1 MNNQEPSTDTPV
13 SIGADAVDP
22 IAAASPTDPFGRVA
36 LTIHRFLEPVC
47 RYLCY
52 AAAIMTLCMALGMV
66 VDLIS
71 REVFRSPVAG
81 MIELQTYMLVFMAFF
96 SIAYTMLKNQH
107 VSVDLLTSVLSDQFN
122 SFLQSI
128 FSIWGA
134 FIFGAMAWLSATR
147 AVEAFHRDEISDITR
162 MPFGV
167 LYAVASIG
175 TLLLAIALVCMLF
188 THLSGLYQHNLK
200 RKGSTATFWL
210 SLVVIVT
217 IALTGI
223 FSADLLKAFF
233 GEIDPAVIGILYTV
247 FMMVMLLFGFPVAFS
262 MAFAGIT
269 GLMYLIGND
278 VAFNVTKINTYD
290 AVANYFFVVIP
301 FFLLMGFLI
310 LHAGIG
316 AKLYNAGI
324 KVFGR
329 LPGGLAIGTVAGCGG
344 FAAICGESVAA
355 AATMGSVSVP
365 EMKKYNYDDS
375 LATGS
380 VAAGGTLGIL
390 IPPSIGF
397 VVYGIITEQS
407 IGKMFMAGIIP
418 GIILTLGFAIAI
430 YIQCLINPS
439 LGPKAPKSTW
449 REIVMSVIRVWPV
462 AVLFAVVIGGI
473 YSGIITPTEAGGIG
487 AVGALIVAMFAPGF
501 NRRKLFAAL
510 LEATTTSAMIFAI
523 LIGVGVLGYFVTLT
537 DIPRD
542 FADFL
547 KGLDVSRYVIFVMIL
562 GLYLILGMVM
572 NIIPMMMLTLPILFP
587 TVLALGFDPI
597 WFGVIMVIMMEMGQ
611 ITPPIGINVFVIHG
625 VAKKYDV
632 RMATIFKGIVPFII
646 VEVIVIFL
654 LTLFPEIVLWL
665 PNSMDILAPLE

>member
-1 MNNQEPSTDTPV
+1 
-13 SIGADAVDP
+13 
-22 IAAASPTDPFGRVA
+22 
-36 LTIHRFLEPVC
+36 
-47 RYLCY
+47 
-52 AAAIMTLCMALGMV
+52 
-66 VDLIS
+66 
-71 REVFRSPVAG
+71 
-81 MIELQTYMLVFMAFF
+81 
-96 SIAYTMLKNQH
+96 
-107 VSVDLLTSVLSDQFN
+107 
-122 SFLQSI
+122 
-128 FSIWGA
+128 
-134 FIFGAMAWLSATR
+134 
-147 AVEAFHRDEISDITR
+147 
-162 MPFGV
+162 
-167 LYAVASIG
+167 
-175 TLLLAIALVCMLF
+175 
-188 THLSGLYQHNLK
+188 
-200 RKGSTATFWL
+200 
-210 SLVVIVT
+210 
-217 IALTGI
+217 
-223 FSADLLKAFF
+223 
-233 GEIDPAVIGILYTV
+233 
-247 FMMVMLLFGFPVAFS
+247 
-262 MAFAGIT
+262 MAFAGLT
-269 GLMYLIGND
+269 GLMVLVGSD
-278 VAFNVTKINTYD
+278 VAFNVAKINTYD

-430 YIQCLINPS
+430 YIQCKINPS
-439 LGPKAPKSTW
+439 LGPKAPKATFS
-449 REIVMSVIRVWPV
+449 EIAWSIINVWPV
-462 AVLFAVVIGGI
+462 GVLFAVVIGGI
-473 YSGIITPTEAGGIG
+473 YSGILTPTEAGGIG
-487 AVGALIVAMFAPGF
+487 ATGALIVALFAKGF
-501 NRRKLFAAL
+501 NRKKLFAAL

-523 LIGVGVLGYFVTLT
+523 LIGVGLLGYFVTLT

-547 KGLDVSRYVIFVMIL
+547 KGLDVSRYVIFVLIL

-625 VAKKYDV
+625 VASKYNV
-632 RMATIFKGIVPFII
+632 KMATIFKGIIPFII
-646 VEVIVIFL
+646 VEVLVILL

-665 PNSMDILAPLE
+665 PNSMDILPPLE

>member
-1 MNNQEPSTDTPV
+1 
-13 SIGADAVDP
+13 
-22 IAAASPTDPFGRVA
+22 
-36 LTIHRFLEPVC
+36 
-47 RYLCY
+47 
-52 AAAIMTLCMALGMV
+52 
-66 VDLIS
+66 
-71 REVFRSPVAG
+71 
-81 MIELQTYMLVFMAFF
+81 
-96 SIAYTMLKNQH
+96 
-107 VSVDLLTSVLSDQFN
+107 
-122 SFLQSI
+122 
-128 FSIWGA
+128 
-134 FIFGAMAWLSATR
+134 
-147 AVEAFHRDEISDITR
+147 
-162 MPFGV
+162 
-167 LYAVASIG
+167 
-175 TLLLAIALVCMLF
+175 
-188 THLSGLYQHNLK
+188 
-200 RKGSTATFWL
+200 
-210 SLVVIVT
+210 
-217 IALTGI
+217 
-223 FSADLLKAFF
+223 LKAFF
-233 GEIDPAVIGILYTV
+233 GEIDPAV
-247 FMMVMLLFGFPVAFS
+247 
-262 MAFAGIT
+262 
-269 GLMYLIGND
+269 
-278 VAFNVTKINTYD
+278 
-290 AVANYFFVVIP
+290 
-301 FFLLMGFLI
+301 
-310 LHAGIG
+310 
-316 AKLYNAGI
+316 
-324 KVFGR
+324 
-329 LPGGLAIGTVAGCGG
+329 
-344 FAAICGESVAA
+344 
-355 AATMGSVSVP
+355 GSVSVP

-632 RMATIFKGIVPFII
+632 RMATIFKGIVQYCH
-646 VEVIVIFL
+646 L
-654 LTLFPEIVLWL
+654 
-665 PNSMDILAPLE
+665 

>member
-1 MNNQEPSTDTPV
+1 
-13 SIGADAVDP
+13 
-22 IAAASPTDPFGRVA
+22 
-36 LTIHRFLEPVC
+36 
-47 RYLCY
+47 
-52 AAAIMTLCMALGMV
+52 
-66 VDLIS
+66 
-71 REVFRSPVAG
+71 
-81 MIELQTYMLVFMAFF
+81 
-96 SIAYTMLKNQH
+96 
-107 VSVDLLTSVLSDQFN
+107 
-122 SFLQSI
+122 
-128 FSIWGA
+128 
-134 FIFGAMAWLSATR
+134 
-147 AVEAFHRDEISDITR
+147 
-162 MPFGV
+162 
-167 LYAVASIG
+167 
-175 TLLLAIALVCMLF
+175 
-188 THLSGLYQHNLK
+188 
-200 RKGSTATFWL
+200 
-210 SLVVIVT
+210 
-217 IALTGI
+217 
-223 FSADLLKAFF
+223 
-233 GEIDPAVIGILYTV
+233 
-247 FMMVMLLFGFPVAFS
+247 
-262 MAFAGIT
+262 
-269 GLMYLIGND
+269 MYLIGNE
-278 VAFNVTKINTYD
+278 VAFNVTKMNTYD

-375 LATGS
+375 LATGA

-418 GIILTLGFAIAI
+418 GIILTLGFALAV
-430 YIQCLINPS
+430 YVQCKINPA
-439 LGPKAPKSTW
+439 LGPKAPKAT
-449 REIVMSVIRVWPV
+449 RTEILKSVFDVWPV

-473 YSGIITPTEAGGIG
+473 YSGILTPTEAGGIG
-487 AVGALIVAMFAPGF
+487 AVGALIIAMFAPGF
-501 NRRKLFAAL
+501 NLKKLFDAL
-510 LEATTTSAMIFAI
+510 LEATQTSAMVFAI
-523 LIGVGVLGYFVTLT
+523 LIGVGLLGYFVTLT
-537 DIPRD
+537 DIPRN

-547 KGLDVSRYVIFVMIL
+547 KGLEVSRYVIFVLIL

-587 TVLALGFDPI
+587 TVVALGFDPI

-632 RMATIFKGIVPFII
+632 KMATIFKGIIPFII
-646 VEVIVIFL
+646 VEIIVIFL
-654 LTLFPEIVLWL
+654 LTLFPGIVLFL
-665 PNSMDILAPLE
+665 PNSMDVLAPLE